1 MIRPERIAE
10 LARRRPVEALVAG
23 AAIVDV
29 LAKVDATLPSALGL
43 EKGGMNLVG
52 SDQASRI
59 YAAMGDTEE
68 VSGGGAANTA
78 LGLAQLGARTAF
90 TGKVADDRLGAVF
103 ARDMRHGGVRF
114 EFEPVPNDAGTG
126 TGRSLILVTPDTD
139 RTMCT
144 HLAASEWLGPDDM
157 ARAPIGDAAMVFME
171 SFLFDLP
178 RNAEAARTGL
188 ARARASGAAV
198 ALNLSDPSCV
208 KRNAAP
214 IAREIAAGVDVLV
227 ANELEVQALADTDD
241 LATALEH
248 VRIRIPIATVTR
260 SERGAIVLCGD
271 ETIEIEAEPVRHVV
285 DTTGAGD
292 SFAAGFLFGV
302 LRGLPLIGAAH
313 LGAKTAAVVI
323 QEMGARPKTNLASLL
338 GEVGAD

>member
-1 MIRPERIAE
+1 MKRPEQISE
-10 LARRRPVEALVAG
+10 LARQRPVEALVAG

-29 LAKVDATLPSALGL
+29 LAKVDATLPSSLGL

-52 SDQASRI
+52 SDQAERI
-59 YAAMGDTEE
+59 YAAMGETEE

-90 TGKVADDRLGAVF
+90 IGKVADDRLGAVF
-103 ARDMRHGGVRF
+103 ARDMRHGGVQ
-114 EFEPVPNDAGTG
+114 FEPVPVPQGANIG

-157 ARAPIGDAAMVFME
+157 ARAQIEDAAMVFME

-178 RNAEAARTGL
+178 RNATAARTGL
-188 ARARASGAAV
+188 ARARASGAAI

-208 KRNAAP
+208 TRNAEP
-214 IAREIAAGVDVLV
+214 IAREIAASVDVLV
-227 ANELEVQALADTDD
+227 ANELEVLALAEADD
-241 LATALEH
+241 LATALDH
-248 VRIRIPIATVTR
+248 VRDRIPIAAVTR
-260 SERGAIVLCGD
+260 SEHGAIILSG
-271 ETIEIEAEPVRHVV
+271 EMTIEIKAEPVRHVI

-302 LRGLPLIGAAH
+302 LRGFPLIGAAR

-323 QEMGARPKTNLASLL
+323 QEMGARPKSNFAALL
-338 GEVGAD
+338 DQTAPD